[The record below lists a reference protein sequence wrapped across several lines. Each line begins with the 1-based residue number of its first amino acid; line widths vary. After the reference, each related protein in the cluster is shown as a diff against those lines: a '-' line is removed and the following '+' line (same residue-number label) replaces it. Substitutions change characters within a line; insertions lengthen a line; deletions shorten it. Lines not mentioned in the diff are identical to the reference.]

1 MTDRAAPARGGT
13 MSGGQF
19 ALRIALWLGI
29 TLATTW
35 AWWYALDVLVELSGG
50 SPGLIYTFLAGIS
63 FGGTFSVLREGLPVL
78 FNLLIAWA
86 LGLFGLPWIGKI
98 GIVVVSLF
106 LPELDFIVV
115 LAGACMWGASY
126 CL

>member
-1 MTDRAAPARGGT
+1 